1 MNIQEYIQSGI
12 IESYVLGLA
21 SEEERLEFES
31 VCATYPEVVE
41 AREAL
46 ELSLEHQAVSNAVT
60 PPAYLKDK
68 IRSAIGGQ
76 QASNEVTTSYTT
88 TENDY
93 ADEDQPLIIRK
104 LFSLRSAAAAAIIL
118 LGASTLLNF
127 YFYREN
133 GKLVK
138 AFNDLSVQH
147 SQLVNNNQSMQAK
160 LQDYAANFEH
170 IRNPRMKA
178 VKLPGVSANSSSM
191 CTVYWDMQTKD
202 VYLMVNNLPKPATG
216 MQYQLWAMVDG
227 KPVDAGMLDMDKDN
241 MVVKMKNIPS
251 ATAFAVTLEKK
262 GGSPTPDMNAMYV
275 MGTI

>member
-1 MNIQEYIQSGI
+1 MNIQEYIQSGA

-31 VCATYPEVVE
+31 ICAAYPEVAE
-41 AREAL
+41 AREAF
-46 ELSLEHQAVSNAVT
+46 ELSLEHLAMSSAVT
-60 PPAYLKDK
+60 PPTFLKDK
-68 IRSAIGGQ
+68 IRNAVAGEQ
-76 QASNEVTTSYTT
+76 TDEVRTRYAT

-93 ADEDQPLIIRK
+93 LDEDQPLIIRK

-127 YFYREN
+127 YFYKEN
-133 GKLVK
+133 KKL
-138 AFNDLSVQH
+138 ASVYNALVIQQ
-147 SQLVNNNQSMQAK
+147 SQLVNDNQSMQTK
-160 LQDYAANFEH
+160 LQDYEANFEH

-178 VKLPGVSANSSSM
+178 VKLPGVSANPSSM

-202 VYLMVNNLPKPATG
+202 VYLMVNSLPKPADG

-227 KPVDAGMLDMDKDN
+227 KPVDAGMLDMDQDN

-262 GGSPTPDMNAMYV
+262 GGSPTPDMSAMYV
-275 MGTI
+275 MGTV

>member
-31 VCATYPEVVE
+31 VCAAYPEVTE
-41 AREAL
+41 AREAF
-46 ELSLEHQAVSNAVT
+46 ELSLEHLAMSNAVT

-68 IRSAIGGQ
+68 IRDAATGGQ
-76 QASNEVTTSYTT
+76 VEKVISRYA

-93 ADEDQPLIIRK
+93 VDEDQPLIIRK

-127 YFYREN
+127 YFYKQN
-133 GKLVK
+133 KKLATVYN
-138 AFNDLSVQH
+138 ALVIQQSE
-147 SQLVNNNQSMQAK
+147 LVNNNQSMQTK
-160 LQDYAANFEH
+160 LQDYEANFEH

-178 VKLPGVSANSSSM
+178 VKLPGVSANPSSM

-202 VYLMVNNLPKPATG
+202 VYLMVNNLPKPADG

-275 MGTI
+275 MGTV

>member
-41 AREAL
+41 AREAF
-46 ELSLEHQAVSNAVT
+46 ELSLEHIAMSDAVT
-60 PPAYLKDK
+60 PPAYLKDR
-68 IRSAIGGQ
+68 IRNAATGEKTGEYM
-76 QASNEVTTSYTT
+76 ASFSYT
-88 TENDY
+88 EDNY
-93 ADEDQPLIIRK
+93 VDEDQPLIIRK

-127 YFYREN
+127 YFYKEN
-133 GKLVK
+133 KKLVN
-138 AFNDLSVQH
+138 AFNDLSIRQT
-147 SQLVNNNQSMQAK
+147 QLVNNNQSMQTK
-160 LQDYAANFEH
+160 LQDYEANFEH

-178 VKLPGVSANSSSM
+178 VKLPGVSSNPSSM

-202 VYLMVNNLPKPATG
+202 VYLMVNNLPKPAPG

-227 KPVDAGMLDMDKDN
+227 TPVDAGMLDMDKDN

>member
-41 AREAL
+41 AREAF
-46 ELSLEHQAVSNAVT
+46 ELSLEHIAMSDAVT

-68 IRSAIGGQ
+68 IRHA
-76 QASNEVTTSYTT
+76 VTGENGEHMTSYSY

-93 ADEDQPLIIRK
+93 VDEDQPLIIRK

-127 YFYREN
+127 YFYKEN
-133 GKLVK
+133 KKLVN
-138 AFNDLSVQH
+138 AFNELSIQQT
-147 SQLVNNNQSMQAK
+147 QLVNNNQSMQTK
-160 LQDYAANFEH
+160 LQDYEANFEH

-178 VKLPGVSANSSSM
+178 VKLPGVSSNPSSM
-191 CTVYWDMQTKD
+191 CTVYWDTQTKD
-202 VYLMVNNLPKPATG
+202 VYLMVNNLPKPAPG

-251 ATAFAVTLEKK
+251 ATAFAVTLEKQ